1 MGWVYNLHE
10 TDPNSEIPRVIGICL
25 ACSITAF
32 LAVCLRF
39 YVRIR
44 ISRFPWIDDYAALAG
59 SLLTLAYAGIAVARE
74 SILID
79 QRRLTAELTKWL
91 FQRRDGAKDSARRI
105 FQKRMLFHL
114 AGYASQGQHCSNSS
128 PTLTLFGL

>member
-25 ACSITAF
+25 VCSIVAF

-74 SILID
+74 LILID
-79 QRRLTAELTKWL
+79 QQRLTELTKS
-91 FQRRDGAKDSARRI
+91 FFRDTMGPRTKCGVFS
-105 FQKRMLFHL
+105 KRECYSF
-114 AGYASQGQHCSNSS
+114 
-128 PTLTLFGL
+128 